1 MALNIL
7 TDELEKLRENT
18 SAIVE
23 DQELSE
29 TDFNGQLQECFSKL
43 IRIKTL
49 AEKVFLRVS
58 MEQLNTR
65 KCKSISEKTLF
76 KLQSLLYE
84 KHLLVKE
91 IESCENM
98 ETPEG
103 DKVTLVDDKVFR
115 KEAPKHIRE
124 KAKNSHSSFLAKLD
138 YELHVRQELAKVY
151 EEEKNNVSAAEKAM
165 Q

>member
-65 KCKSISEKTLF
+65 KCKSVSEKTLF

-84 KHLLVKE
+84 KHLLLKE
-91 IESCENM
+91 IENCENM
-98 ETPEG
+98 ETPEW
-103 DKVTLVDDKVFR
+103 DKITLVDDATFR
-115 KEAPKHIRE
+115 KEAPKRLS
-124 KAKNSHSSFLAKLD
+124 KQTKNSHLLFLAKLE
-138 YELHVRQELAKVY
+138 YEQLVRQELAKVFQV
-151 EEEKNNVSAAEKAM
+151 EQENVSAAEQAM